1 MRILSTSAIAVFAA
15 IISFEPTPAA
25 AQSFDCAKARLAT
38 EIAICNSA
46 RLSRL
51 DEEMASLYFG
61 LPHYVREDVKRSQRR
76 WLRRRNAC
84 RYDRQ
89 CIARA
94 YRRRIDALSAY

>member
-1 MRILSTSAIAVFAA
+1 MRIVSSSAIAVFAT
-15 IISFEPTPAA
+15 IILDPVPAA
-25 AQSFDCAKARLAT
+25 AQSFDCAKARLPT
-38 EIAICNSA
+38 EIAICNSV

-89 CIARA
+89 CIARE
-94 YRRRIDALSAY
+94 YRRRIGVLSSY

>member
-1 MRILSTSAIAVFAA
+1 MRLFALLAAVFFLTANDA
-15 IISFEPTPAA
+15 S
-25 AQSFDCAKARLAT
+25 AQSFDCGKARLDA
-38 EIAICNSA
+38 EIAICESA

-61 LPHYVREDVKRSQRR
+61 LPQYVREDIKGAQVR

-84 RYDRQ
+84 GYDRR

-94 YRRRIDALSAY
+94 YRRRIDVLSRY

>member
-1 MRILSTSAIAVFAA
+1 MRFIVLLALVMTAGATAV
-15 IISFEPTPAA
+15 S
-25 AQSFDCAKARLAT
+25 AQSFDCDKARIAT
-38 EIAICNSA
+38 EYAICDSD

-61 LPHYVREDVKRSQRR
+61 LPYRIREDIEGEQAR

-84 RYDRQ
+84 RYDHD

-94 YRRRIDALSAY
+94 YYRRVDQLSAY

>member
-1 MRILSTSAIAVFAA
+1 MRLFALLA
-15 IISFEPTPAA
+15 SVWFVAA
-25 AQSFDCAKARLAT
+25 HDASAQSFDCGKARLAT
-38 EIAICNSA
+38 EIAICESA

-61 LPHYVREDVKRSQRR
+61 LPHYVRQDIKRLQRR

-84 RYDRQ
+84 GYDRR

-94 YRRRIDALSAY
+94 YRRRIDVLSRY

>member
-1 MRILSTSAIAVFAA
+1 MRVVLMAAMLLAV
-15 IISFEPTPAA
+15 SMGGVS
-25 AQSFDCAKARLAT
+25 AQSFDCAKARLDT
-38 EIAICNSA
+38 EVAICNSA

-61 LPHYVREDVKRSQRR
+61 LPHYVRKDIGREQLR

-84 RYDRQ
+84 GYNVQ

-94 YRRRIDALSAY
+94 YHQRIGTLSGY

>member
-1 MRILSTSAIAVFAA
+1 MRAVLLVGVLLALSATGAS
-15 IISFEPTPAA
+15 
-25 AQSFDCAKARLAT
+25 AQSFDCGKARLAS
-38 EIAICNSA
+38 EKAICDSA

-61 LPHYVREDVKRSQRR
+61 LPHYLRKDIEREQLR

-84 RYDRQ
+84 RYDGQ

-94 YRRRIDALSAY
+94 YRRRIQTLSAY